1 MSAHLPRGSAPPQKL
16 DREDRHRDADGYSR
30 YLLSYLQFFALEDL
44 WHFAGRYRAAKQIAL
59 GLAAGRA
66 QYKLGLLLGLH
77 ALRQCRDS
85 QIHAERRDGTN
96 DGVAFIPAAKF
107 THERLVDL
115 DPVKRELLQVMQ
127 R

>member
-1 MSAHLPRGSAPPQKL
+1 RQRSLSPLQNL
-16 DREDRHRDADGYSR
+16 DREDRHRGADGYSR
-30 YLLSYLQFFALEDL
+30 YLLNYLQLFALKDL

-66 QYKLGLLLGLH
+66 QYKLGLLLSLH

-96 DGVAFIPAAKF
+96 DVVAFIPAAKF
-107 THERLVDL
+107 THE
-115 DPVKRELLQVMQ
+115 
-127 R
+127 